1 MTTSSTTTA
10 NGSADTEVVNATDN
24 NQESKKVEALALS
37 VKSEPEKTRDS
48 SGIQIYNPGGLPGN
62 RPITVSSLKIAETY
76 SAVGGNRPIFAS
88 EMEIASSLV
97 ASGNRPIAKST
108 LQISSDIQIMGNRP
122 VAPNEDDD
130 INILMG
136 YID

>member
-10 NGSADTEVVNATDN
+10 NDSAETEVINAAN
-24 NQESKKVEALALS
+24 NDQENKKVEALALS
-37 VKSEPEKTRDS
+37 VKSEPEKEQDS

-62 RPITVSSLKIAETY
+62 RPITVSDLKISETY
-76 SAVGGNRPIFAS
+76 SAVGGTRPIFTS

-97 ASGNRPIAKST
+97 ASGSRPIIKST
-108 LQISSDIQIMGNRP
+108 LKISSDIQIMGNRP